1 MNAIKALKAL
11 SSSYI
16 VVCLVFVVLSVCV
29 EGENPLAVFWDM
41 YDFPPIYPIGLLG
54 IAILAL
60 FLPSQD

>member
-1 MNAIKALKAL
+1 MNAIKAI

-16 VVCLVFVVLSVCV
+16 VACMMFITLSVCV
-29 EGENPLAVFWDM
+29 EGASPLAVFWDM
-41 YDFPPIYPIGLLG
+41 YDFPPIYPMGLLV